1 MKAVVVN
8 PESTG
13 GEIIPKQR
21 TPSGLKQAKLLS
33 KLNTVVSTYTDLH
46 VATW

>member
-13 GEIIPKQR
+13 VEIIQSKR
-21 TPSGLKQAKLLS
+21 TVQQVKPCESECCGI
-33 KLNTVVSTYTDLH
+33 YTLT
-46 VATW
+46 ARCTW